1 MQPFGEALKALKK
14 GERTKEAVKT
24 SYGYHI
30 IELEDV
36 KSVPFPEF
44 DQVKPQIQQQLAT
57 KVRDDY
63 IADLRA
69 KAKVQ
74 KIDPK

>member
-1 MQPFGEALKALKK
+1 M
-14 GERTKEAVKT
+14 
-24 SYGYHI
+24 
-30 IELEDV
+30 
-36 KSVPFPEF
+36 PFPEF

-57 KVRDDY
+57 KLRDDY

-74 KIDPK
+74 KVDPK